1 MIDKS
6 ILLTILAATNLKKV
20 LFYIVFSIITNFAF
34 SQNKGELANG
44 LYEQNEFEKA
54 QIIYEELTSDQPDE
68 SFFYQR
74 YVQCLVKTNN
84 QKKAVKFIRKK
95 AKKQSDPLIYMIDEC
110 WVLST
115 DEKTKK
121 ESENLFELINGKI
134 TNDLEASIIA
144 SEHFEKYNLLDYA
157 IKILQTAEAN
167 FGNIPEI
174 SNTLANLYLS
184 NGQRIKAME
193 RYLTLMVRSSIEF
206 EQFKQVFESNI
217 TDSADIVALQ
227 QLLLLKIQENPYVT
241 SLSEWLKWTFV
252 KLQDWKNAFVY
263 TKSIDIRLKEDG
275 KRVFEL
281 GLLCKSNNELAIAL
295 KCFEYCTKLGIN
307 GHDPN
312 LSQSNYLEVKYL
324 LLQQKN
330 GSNIEWNTL
339 IAELKAFENEN
350 GPSIETLPIAETL
363 SQIYIERRNN
373 PDSSVFLLEKYL
385 ENPQIQKKNL
395 AQAKIS
401 LAKAYIANN
410 EMWQS
415 ELLFAQVEKDYS
427 EESLGQIAKYNRAE
441 LSFFRGDYDWS
452 LMQLDVLKDA
462 TTQLISND
470 AMELALCI
478 TDNVASDSNYMP
490 LQLYSKALLFFR
502 QHRFDSALYYAEK
515 VKSNYPGHSL
525 TDEVLML
532 KAKIFEQQEL
542 FDKAVDTYETI
553 SIAFAHDILVDNALF
568 ALANL
573 YQYKLNNSEKAQIS
587 YKKIIEN
594 HSNSIFIVDARREF
608 RKLRGF

>member
-1 MIDKS
+1 M
-6 ILLTILAATNLKKV
+6 KKI
-20 LFYIVFSIITNFAF
+20 LFYIVFTLLASTAF
-34 SQNKGELANG
+34 SQNKGELANS
-44 LYEQNEFEKA
+44 LYEQNEYEKA

-68 SFFYQR
+68 TLYYQR
-74 YVQCLVKTNN
+74 YIQCLVKTNN
-84 QKKAVKFIRKK
+84 QKKAVKYIRKK
-95 AKKQSDPLIYMIDEC
+95 AKKQTDPLNYMIDEC

-121 ESENLFELINGKI
+121 ESENLFEFINGKI
-134 TNDLEASIIA
+134 SNDLDASIIA
-144 SEHFEKYNLLDYA
+144 SELFERVNLIDYA
-157 IKILQTAEAN
+157 IKILQNAESN

-193 RYLTLMVRSSIEF
+193 RYLTLMVRSNVEF

-217 TDSADIVALQ
+217 TDSADIVAIQ

-263 TKSIDIRLKEDG
+263 TKSIDLRLKEDG

-281 GLLCKSNNELAIAL
+281 GLLCKSNNELNIAL
-295 KCFEYCTKLGIN
+295 KCFEYCSKLGMN

-312 LSQSNYLEVKYL
+312 LTQSNYLGVKYM

-330 GSNIEWNTL
+330 ASNIEWNNL
-339 IAELKAFENEN
+339 IAELKAFETEN

-363 SQIYIERRNN
+363 SQIYIERKNN
-373 PDSSVFLLEKYL
+373 PDSAVILLERYI

-395 AQAKIS
+395 AQAKIA
-401 LAKAYIANN
+401 LAKAHIANN

-415 ELLFAQVEKDYS
+415 ELLLAQVEKDYS

-441 LSFFRGDYDWS
+441 LSFFRGDYDWA

-502 QHRFDSALYYAEK
+502 QHRFDSSLFYAEK
-515 VKSNYPGHSL
+515 VKTNYPGHSL
-525 TDEVLML
+525 TDEVLLL
-532 KAKIFEQQEL
+532 KAKIFEQQES
-542 FDKAVDTYETI
+542 FDKAADTYETI
-553 SIAFAHDILVDNALF
+553 SIAFAHDILADNALF

-573 YQYKLNNSEKAQIS
+573 YQYKLTLPEKAQNT